1 MLCITIPTLN
11 SIAGCA
17 LIGMELDAKL
27 ILLSSDDKKETILD
41 RCKIID
47 VCFHCTELPEWKL
60 HSVTFRNFYSY
71 SVSLLYKFSPECEW
85 TTLSEEKRLMPH
97 SGSERGSQD
106 VVVLNTENCCLVN
119 KPSNLRIVL
128 KQPCE
133 NWKDFGLCDLKC
145 IGITNTDSVVTSKHV
160 DGVHRPSV
168 NAIQRML
175 SSTDYMDNYNI
186 TYLSPI

>member
-1 MLCITIPTLN
+1 
-11 SIAGCA
+11 
-17 LIGMELDAKL
+17 MELDLKL
-27 ILLSSDDKKETILD
+27 FQLSSDARKETVLD

-47 VCFHCTELPEWKL
+47 VSLHCTEPEWKL

-71 SVSLLYKFSPECEW
+71 SVSLLYKCSPESEW
-85 TTLSEEKRLMPH
+85 TICYNERRLMPH

-106 VVVLNTENCCLVN
+106 VIVLNREHNCLAD

-133 NWKDFGLCDLKC
+133 NWKEFGLCDLKC
-145 IGITNTDSVVTSKHV
+145 VGITNSTITSKRA
-160 DGVHRPSV
+160 DGVRRPTT

-175 SSTDYMDNYNI
+175 CTSDYMENYNI
-186 TYLSPI
+186 PYLSSV

>member
-1 MLCITIPTLN
+1 
-11 SIAGCA
+11 
-17 LIGMELDAKL
+17 MELDVKL
-27 ILLSSDDKKETILD
+27 FQLSLANKKEIVIN

-47 VCFHCTELPEWKL
+47 LSFHCKEPEWKL

-71 SVSLLYKFSPECEW
+71 SVSVLYKCSPESEW
-85 TTLSEEKRLMPH
+85 TSCCNDRKLMPH

-106 VVVLNTENCCLVN
+106 VIVLNRENCCLAA

-145 IGITNTDSVVTSKHV
+145 VGITNAVVSGKFTDVA
-160 DGVHRPSV
+160 HRPAAV
-168 NAIQRML
+168 NAVQRML
-175 SSTDYMDNYNI
+175 STSDYMENYSVP
-186 TYLSPI
+186 YLSSV